1 MGKYACLAYVGVSEE
16 GASRG
21 SKPFLTE
28 FPAPFSNPRISSE
41 SERDTECRARERN
54 DAAPSPFPKP
64 RINPTNS
71 EKAASPPSTSFHKV
85 THYRISC
92 LENTEKDIHSREREA
107 RHGGLR
113 LTADSGYVPDRVPQG
128 STSPGVPR

>member
-54 DAAPSPFPKP
+54 DAPPSPFLSPALIRRTARRRLLRLP
-64 RINPTNS
+64 
-71 EKAASPPSTSFHKV
+71 PPSTKLHI
-85 THYRISC
+85 TGYRVWKIRRRTFI
-92 LENTEKDIHSREREA
+92 LENGKPSTD
-107 RHGGLR
+107 GLR